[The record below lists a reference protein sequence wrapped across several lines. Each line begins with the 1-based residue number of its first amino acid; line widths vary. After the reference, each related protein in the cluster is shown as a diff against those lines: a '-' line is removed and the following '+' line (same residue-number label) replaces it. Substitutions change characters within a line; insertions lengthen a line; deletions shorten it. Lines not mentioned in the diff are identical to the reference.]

1 MLPDLGNQYT
11 LDIQAY
17 MTSYKSD
24 VTMSNGM
31 LQKVVFDLD
40 NTKVAS
46 DAIAAAGDVTKAKID
61 QIGAA
66 AATEQ
71 SKQQQAQL
79 TRDKLQ
85 LQIELKNMEIQQLES
100 QQPVDSSKLQKARA
114 DLAVLEDK
122 LRFLNRTG
130 DSAAVSNA
138 PSTASNKTIAYLEQP
153 GAVLYKVVQGPDS
166 VRLVAVN
173 KQAFLRTVLK
183 SPAGSPT
190 KPKDQS
196 QPVIGPTSGKAKAGA
211 KMELPLKSA
220 PEGFQIGTGSLSQ
233 GAKEVGKLKPVL
245 RDEKTILVPI
255 PENTLPGIYKLEITW
270 SATGNP
276 RPGDPI
282 SLSVIVE

>member
-1 MLPDLGNQYT
+1 
-11 LDIQAY
+11 
-17 MTSYKSD
+17 
-24 VTMSNGM
+24 GM
-31 LQKVVFDLD
+31 LQKVMFDVD

-71 SKQQQAQL
+71 TKQQQAQL
-79 TRDKLQ
+79 ARDKLQ

-100 QQPVDSSKLQKARA
+100 QQPVDSSKLQKARSEL
-114 DLAVLEDK
+114 DNLETK
-122 LRFLNRTG
+122 LRFVNRTG
-130 DSAAVSNA
+130 DAAALSNA
-138 PSTASNKTIAYLEQP
+138 PSIASNKTIAYLEQP

-196 QPVIGPTSGKAKAGA
+196 QPVIGPTSSKAKAGA
-211 KMELPLKSA
+211 KLELPLKSA

-233 GAKEVGKLKPVL
+233 NAKEIAKLKPTL
-245 RDEKTILVPI
+245 GEKTILVPI
-255 PENTLPGIYKLEITW
+255 PE
-270 SATGNP
+270 
-276 RPGDPI
+276 
-282 SLSVIVE
+282 